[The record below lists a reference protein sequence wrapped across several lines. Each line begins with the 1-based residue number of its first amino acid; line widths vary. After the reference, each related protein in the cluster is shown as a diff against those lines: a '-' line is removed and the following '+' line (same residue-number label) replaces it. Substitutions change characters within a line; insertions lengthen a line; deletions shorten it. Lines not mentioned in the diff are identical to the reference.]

1 MNFQTVKNEAIKTLE
16 KKASFY
22 LDNGDVISAQAC
34 LAQIRV
40 ISGASQSNQTS
51 SSNKVVGANLK

>member
-1 MNFQTVKNEAIKTLE
+1 VIDILKNEAIKELE

-34 LAQIRV
+34 LAQIKV
-40 ISGASQSNQTS
+40 ITGHTNTDHTQENTKTIGI
-51 SSNKVVGANLK
+51 NYK